1 MAHAGQSPRIM
12 AVDTITKLDDSH
24 QGQVVIAA
32 SHGGEYAGY
41 CAAKG
46 GVRAVI
52 LNDAGVGKDRAG
64 IGSLR
69 YLDGLRI
76 AAATASHMS
85 CRIGDG
91 ADMREHGI
99 VSFVNETA
107 ARVGGAP
114 GQSAL
119 ECATKMLAAPLSDVP
134 VPTHAESRFVIRDTP
149 GRPRVIVMD
158 SASLIEPG
166 DAGCITITASHGALL
181 AGRPDKAIGPDVV
194 AAVFSDAGI
203 GKDRVA
209 ITRLPALDR
218 RGIAAATV
226 SAQSAC
232 IGNGRSVYEEG
243 VLSHVNETAGAMGIK
258 PGMTTREFV
267 DRVTAA
273 KAGGA

>member
-1 MAHAGQSPRIM
+1 MADAGQSPRIM
-12 AVDTITKLDDSH
+12 TVDTITKLDDTH
-24 QGQVVIAA
+24 RGQVVIGA

-46 GVRAVI
+46 HVRAVI
-52 LNDAGVGKDRAG
+52 FNDAGVGKDRAG
-64 IGSLR
+64 LGSLR

-76 AAATASHMS
+76 PGATASHMS

-91 ADMREHGI
+91 ADMRAHGV

-107 ARVGGAP
+107 ARLGCAA
-114 GQSAL
+114 GQTVL

-134 VPTHAESRFVIRDTP
+134 VPKHAESRFVMRDTP
-149 GRPRVIVMD
+149 GQPRVIVMD

-166 DAGCITITASHGALL
+166 DAGCIVITASHGALL
-181 AGRPDKAIGPDVV
+181 AGNPDKAIGPDVV
-194 AAVFSDAGI
+194 AAIFNDAGI
-203 GKDRVA
+203 GKDRAA
-209 ITRLPALDR
+209 ISRLPTLHR

-226 SAQSAC
+226 SADSAR
-232 IGNGRSVYEEG
+232 IGDGRSVYDEG
-243 VLSHVNETAGAMGIK
+243 VLSHVNETAATMGVK

-273 KAGGA
+273 TRRP